1 MRNSFV
7 DELFKEYSFNVVNIT
22 CNWKLVPLME
32 IEPVINLL
40 DAI

>member
-7 DELFKEYSFNVVNIT
+7 DELFKEYSFNVSFIT
-22 CNWKLVPLME
+22 FYGKLVPLME